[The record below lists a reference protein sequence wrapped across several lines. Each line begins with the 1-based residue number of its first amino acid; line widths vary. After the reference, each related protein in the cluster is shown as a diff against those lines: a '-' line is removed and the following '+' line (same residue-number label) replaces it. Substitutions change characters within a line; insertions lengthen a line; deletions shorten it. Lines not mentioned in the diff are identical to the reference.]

1 MDLYDRI
8 NCIIGDS
15 FFFKII
21 EKEIE
26 DNIKERYNINSINK
40 EYVFEYDNID
50 KINSSLL
57 PSLFDIE
64 PKIVIFRDIKNKLLL
79 QAINNI
85 RSTINVFIIIEIEKD
100 QYDKRIKIFK
110 ELENRNC
117 LCNLGFAYYK
127 NNDKVLDLA
136 FDKMENELGCKINKE
151 VRKYLSE
158 YVPKSDFNNK
168 PIHNLNRIFNELK
181 KCCYINKNIDINI
194 CNKLVAYPQ
203 KYYNI
208 FDITNFLS
216 SKNLEKSLDIIDI
229 YATDINEAKNIIL
242 FILSELKII
251 CNIADI
257 KGLEFNVLYS
267 KLNDINNSFEMME
280 DVDNSREFKKVHPY
294 RLKKILEKRNSDFF
308 NNCFDN
314 FEICLETYNNLNY
327 SQNNYK
333 VLLSKMCLQLC
344 I

>member
-26 DNIKERYNINSINK
+26 ENIKNKYKINSINK
-40 EYVFEYDNID
+40 EFILEHDNVD

-64 PKIVIFRDIKNKLLL
+64 PKIVILRNMKNKLLL

-85 RSTINVFIIIEIEKD
+85 RSTTNVFIIIEIEKD
-100 QYDKRIKIFK
+100 QYDKRMKIFK

-136 FDKMENELGCKINKE
+136 FNRIESELECKINRD

-158 YVPKSDFNNK
+158 YVPKSEFNNK

-181 KCCYINKNIDINI
+181 KCCYINKDININI
-194 CNKLVAYPQ
+194 CNELIAYPQ

-208 FDITNFLS
+208 FDITNFLA

-257 KGLEFNVLYS
+257 KNLEFDILYS
-267 KLNDINNSFEMME
+267 RLNDINNSFEMMDDIE
-280 DVDNSREFKKVHPY
+280 NNREFKKIHPY
-294 RLKKILEKRNSDFF
+294 RLKKILEKSNSDFF
-308 NNCFDN
+308 NNCFDY
-314 FEICLETYNNLNY
+314 FDICLEAYNNLNY
-327 SQNNYK
+327 NQNNYK
-333 VLLSKMCLQLC
+333 IVLSKICLELC
-344 I
+344 S